1 MKSPE
6 ERLSWR
12 NKIAGTL
19 GTREVQNV
27 LEEFLAIAQKEL
39 KACVPTAADPHSYNI
54 HRALGRVEE
63 LEFLIQQGKMANKP
77 VDKEKHD

>member
-1 MKSPE
+1 MKTPE
-6 ERLSWR
+6 EQLNWR

-19 GTREVQNV
+19 GTKEVQAV
-27 LEEFLAIAQKEL
+27 LEEFLAVAQKEL
-39 KACVPTAADPHSYNI
+39 KACVPTTADPHSYNI